1 MSIYTLEP
9 FTPKR
14 YSVEHLL
21 MFFSDISQRQH
32 DVRRTFVRHL
42 YNASR
47 AQRKSI
53 DWFLYDGRHMN
64 LVQIMS
70 LVLCIA
76 SQLMINLA

>member
-1 MSIYTLEP
+1 MPIYALEP

-42 YNASR
+42 LMLHVRRGNQLIGSYMIDAHESRSNYVAS
-47 AQRKSI
+47 S
-53 DWFLYDGRHMN
+53 LYSFSAND
-64 LVQIMS
+64 
-70 LVLCIA
+70 
-76 SQLMINLA
+76 